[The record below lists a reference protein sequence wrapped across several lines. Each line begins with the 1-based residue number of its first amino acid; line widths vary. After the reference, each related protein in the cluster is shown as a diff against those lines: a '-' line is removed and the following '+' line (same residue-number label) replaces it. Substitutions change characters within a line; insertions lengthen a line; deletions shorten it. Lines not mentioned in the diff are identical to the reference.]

1 MRTSREEGAG
11 ARLGAHPT
19 TITNQVM
26 KLYNYYRSSA
36 AYRVRIALNLKGM
49 PWEHVGVH
57 LLKGQHRAEPYLAV
71 NPAGLVPALV
81 ADDGAVLT
89 QSLAIIEYLDE
100 TRAGTTPMLPVGAAD
115 RAYVRALSLALA
127 CDVHPL
133 NNVRVLNYLTT
144 VLNVTQ
150 VQKDAW
156 IAHWIMIGLGAFE
169 KALEQSGKSGQFCFD
184 NMPTMAD
191 CCLVPQVFSAR
202 RFNVDV
208 AAYPRVAAIDALCNT
223 LPAFI
228 SAHPKNQTDF
238 SP

>member
-1 MRTSREEGAG
+1 
-11 ARLGAHPT
+11 
-19 TITNQVM
+19 M

-36 AYRVRIALNLKGM
+36 AYRVRIALNLKGLK
-49 PWEHVGVH
+49 WEHVGVH

-71 NPAGLVPALV
+71 NPAGLVPAFV

-100 TRAGTTPMLPVGAAD
+100 MKLGAMAMLPVGALD
-115 RAYVRALSLALA
+115 RAYVRALSLSLA

-133 NNVRVLNYLTT
+133 NNVRVLNYLSN

-150 VQKDAW
+150 EQKDAW
-156 IAHWIMIGLGAFE
+156 IAHWITTGLAAFE
-169 KALEQSGKSGQFCFD
+169 QALVQSGKSGQFCFD

-202 RFNVDV
+202 RFNVDISK
-208 AAYPRVAAIDALCNT
+208 YPRVAAIDALCNT

-228 SAHPKNQTDF
+228 SAHPKNQADF